1 MTMLLPVSKPA
12 AARSERSSGAF
23 SLPARTI
30 AGALLSALL
39 VGGCAP
45 DAFLPD
51 APYEDFLNRVQ
62 SKCLY
67 QRIGDVEI
75 TSDFLQT
82 PYFLDLTSR
91 FYNGEIPRAAFVEN
105 LQGAYAAEPGSPG
118 VNCLLAQMPS
128 QDGPVPPAMGG
139 PLPPTMSGT
148 R

>member
-1 MTMLLPVSKPA
+1 MPYS
-12 AARSERSSGAF
+12 F
-23 SLPARTI
+23 SAPG
-30 AGALLSALL
+30 GALLVALV

-51 APYEDFLNRVQ
+51 APYEGFLNRIQ

-67 QRIGDVEI
+67 QRIGRVEI

-91 FYNGEIPRAAFVEN
+91 FYNGEIPQATFVEN
-105 LQGAYAAEPGSPG
+105 LQGAYDAQPDSPG
-118 VNCLLAQMPS
+118 VRCLLAQLPS
-128 QDGPVPPAMGG
+128 SGG
-139 PLPPTMSGT
+139 PIPPGMSGT

>member
-1 MTMLLPVSKPA
+1 MPYSASTRAPSCRERRASTFRVPVTT
-12 AARSERSSGAF
+12 
-23 SLPARTI
+23 L
-30 AGALLSALL
+30 AGALLAALV

-67 QRIGDVEI
+67 QRLGDAEI
-75 TSDFLQT
+75 NSDFLQT

-91 FYNGEIPRAAFVEN
+91 FYNGEIPQADFVEN
-105 LQGAYAAEPGSPG
+105 LQGAYSAQPDSPG
-118 VNCLLAQMPS
+118 VRCLLAQLPS
-128 QDGPVPPAMGG
+128 PAGPVPPAI
-139 PLPPTMSGT
+139 SGQ

>member
-1 MTMLLPVSKPA
+1 MTFSASKPEL
-12 AARSERSSGAF
+12 SGPERRPGACHC
-23 SLPARTI
+23 PARTL
-30 AGALLSALL
+30 AGALLAALV

-67 QRIGDVEI
+67 QRIGNVEI

-82 PYFLDLTSR
+82 PYFLDVTSR
-91 FYNGEIPRAAFVEN
+91 FYNGEIPRAAYVAD
-105 LQGAYAAEPGSPG
+105 LQGAYSAQPDSPG
-118 VNCLLAQMPS
+118 VRCLLAQMPS
-128 QDGPVPPAMGG
+128 PSEAQPPA
-139 PLPPTMSGT
+139 MSGT